1 MGITRWVVAIIVK
14 ALGGRD
20 VWRLLEAQDCHADAK
35 SNATKPVDLKPDAGI
50 TAALRAVVNKQK
62 RGDALLVLQR
72 RVV

>member
-35 SNATKPVDLKPDAGI
+35 SSEMKMVGRRHVVGI
-50 TAALRAVVNKQK
+50 TEALRAVASKLK
-62 RGDALLVLQR
+62 RDDTLLPPPR
-72 RVV
+72 RFV